1 MLGVFFH
8 LRFNSLHF
16 LSNLAIL
23 FNHLILLDLV
33 RYKTSPLLVI
43 FSFIHFNIPLACL
56 SSLVF
61 LAASRVLVLSLSS
74 LCCEIWKEGQH
85 IPKIHFIVPDHIR
98 HLGAFTFF
106 STWDAHHGLCLGSC
120 ADSKFSFTLLV
131 IKIILLT
138 IWWALKNP
146 WSLGKKFNMK
156 PQYIQMTQIRDA
168 FMTYKTLIKIFVM
181 MFYFSQSLDLLI
193 IFFR

>member
-1 MLGVFFH
+1 MHVGSFFH

-16 LSNLAIL
+16 LSNPAIL
-23 FNHLILLDLV
+23 FNLLFLLDLV

-43 FSFIHFNIPLACL
+43 FSLIHFNIPLARL

-85 IPKIHFIVPDHIR
+85 IPKTCFIAPDHVR
-98 HLGAFTFF
+98 HLGAFTFLC
-106 STWDAHHGLCLGSC
+106 TWDAHHGLCLGSC
-120 ADSKFSFTLLV
+120 ASSKFSLTLLP
-131 IKIILLT
+131 IKVILLT

-146 WSLGKKFNMK
+146 WSSGKKFNME
-156 PQYIQMTQIRDA
+156 PQYIQICDSC
-168 FMTYKTLIKIFVM
+168 MTYKTLIKIFVM
-181 MFYFSQSLDLLI
+181 IFYFSQSLDLQI
-193 IFFR
+193 KFFR